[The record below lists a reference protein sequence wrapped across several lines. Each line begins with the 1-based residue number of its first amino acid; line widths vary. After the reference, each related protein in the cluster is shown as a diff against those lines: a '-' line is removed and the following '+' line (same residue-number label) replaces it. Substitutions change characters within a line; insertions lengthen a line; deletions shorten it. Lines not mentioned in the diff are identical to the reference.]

1 MSTQTELDQA
11 RAAYHKLLTGKAVVS
26 VTVDGVQT
34 SYAQA
39 DSAKLKAYI
48 ESLVAELSPTTK
60 RRRPAGVY

>member
-11 RAAYHKLLTGKAVVS
+11 KAAYHKLLIGKAVVS

-39 DSAKLKAYI
+39 DSGKLKAHI
-48 ESLVAELSPTTK
+48 ESMQVELGTTSK
-60 RRRPAGVY
+60 RRRPFGVR